1 MRRYL
6 VLFSLIAWAAAS
18 AAVPAGVRMLSSSSQ
33 GLVLE
38 FVPQNWQVDSVRI
51 DGRAC
56 LTAQFTGAEMTGAP
70 GAPMLP
76 ARSLVVGLPPQGGV
90 SLRVVTAEYDTRRG
104 TMLPMGRLVPDGI
117 LSRTLYETAA
127 SGSADQSFG
136 PAVAEL
142 AEPQEFRGQRTVRLT
157 FYPVQAAPGLDQVRL
172 YRRVVVELT
181 FAGAGSATAA
191 AATAG
196 ADDGL
201 FQDLLV
207 NSQQARPWRSAPPA
221 RLAKATRANFP
232 GDNWYRIIIR
242 GDGKGSKEGIY
253 KITAS
258 ALSQAGLP
266 LASIDPTTLQ
276 LFNNG
281 GRELAENIATPRP
294 DSLIEN
300 AIQVN
305 GESDGK
311 FDSGDYILFYGR
323 SLEGKYYSSTDGKY
337 HHYINHYGYDNVYW
351 LTFGLAKGKRI
362 QSRTSLPVIG
372 DFESSFRDL
381 AFIEDE
387 KSNIYKSGSDWLG
400 FELARDKATYSQ
412 VFALPGAVPQS
423 PASFRFQV
431 AATTS
436 GSHLFRM
443 NANGNSLGQISL
455 TGQLS
460 AYSVRLAE
468 FSAAGVLLDGN
479 NTLGIDYVATSDI
492 SQAYVDWVEVEYP
505 RRFQAVGDQ
514 LLFNAP
520 LRSGTAAWEV
530 SNFNRSEIAVYDVTS
545 FSDVGVIEGTRI
557 EGSTLRFADTVNSL
571 QPRRY
576 LAVTPAAYMAV
587 SDIQHDASSN
597 LRQARDIDYIIITH
611 DNFYQQ
617 AMQLE
622 SLREDWNSGDRLETE
637 VVKIS
642 DIYDEFSWG
651 LPDPVAIRDFLAWA
665 YAHWGQSGYVLLLG
679 DGHYDYR
686 NLYKYNTPNL
696 IPPYESPETS
706 EISSRTLDDWF
717 TYLKGSSNGMQ
728 MAIGRLPVRT
738 VDEAQGVISKLIDY
752 ETKSAAEEWRKTV
765 TIVGDDELVS
775 GGKGE
780 EVEHTRQAE
789 WLAEHYVPS
798 SLNVEKIY
806 LMEYPAVRTASI
818 SGVTKPQASEALI
831 NRINQG
837 SLLINFIGHGADELL
852 THENIF
858 NLSTDFEKIQNNQ
871 RYALWVAST
880 CEFAYWDQPQKQS
893 FAEYLV
899 NAAGRGAVGMISSSR
914 LVYSSENASLN
925 YNLFN
930 QLFGSY
936 ESTGKVARVG
946 DAFMMAKRTSSASQL
961 NNEKFVLL
969 GDPAMRLEAPRYR
982 ATVDSLTPGKNLQA
996 LTHFTVAGSMDKGG
1010 LLWNDFNGTLLLRVF
1025 DARKSRRHVTEGGT
1039 TVDYILPG
1047 NTIFRGTAGSANG
1060 RFNAQF
1066 IVPKDI
1072 SYGGSDGRISL
1083 YLWSTEGEGTG
1094 YLNNLTVDG
1103 SALGLVDREGPAIK
1117 IHFGNPSFASGDY
1130 TTQNPVLHV
1139 LIHDSLSGV
1148 NIAGD
1153 IGHQIILHL
1162 DEEEGRNIT
1171 ENFQYNTGSY
1181 TSGELTY
1188 PLAQLTPGRHTLA
1201 VKAWDNSNN
1210 STTAE
1215 VEFTVVAETG
1225 LSLNNLLNYPNPMSN
1240 RTQFTF
1246 EVSQEAEVSIQLYT
1260 VSGRLVRKFPAMQAV
1275 VGFNLYPELWDGTD
1289 AEGDLVANGVYLFRV
1304 QARNLKGGK
1313 SAESDAIGK
1322 VIVAR

>member
-1 MRRYL
+1 MRRYS
-6 VLFSLIAWAAAS
+6 VLLYLGFWAAA
-18 AAVPAGVRMLSSSSQ
+18 AAAGTMGVRTLSSSSS

-38 FVPQNWQVDSVRI
+38 FIPQNWRIDSVRV
-51 DGRAC
+51 DGRAR
-56 LTAQFTGAEMTGAP
+56 LTFQFAGAEMTGAP

-76 ARSLVVGLPPQGGV
+76 ARTVVAGIPPQGGV
-90 SLRVVTAEYDTRRG
+90 SLRVVTAEYEMRRG
-104 TMLPMGRLVPDGI
+104 AVMPMGRLVPDGT
-117 LSRTLYETAA
+117 LSRTVYDAVGSAA
-127 SGSADQSFG
+127 SSQTFG
-136 PAVAEL
+136 PEVAVL
-142 AEPQEFRGQRTVRLT
+142 SEPQEFRGQRTVRVT
-157 FYPVQAAPGLDQVRL
+157 FHPVQAAPGLDQLRL

-181 FAGAGSATAA
+181 FSGAGTTMAVAA
-191 AATAG
+191 AAG
-196 ADDGL
+196 AEEGL
-201 FQDLLV
+201 YKELLV
-207 NSQQARPWRSAPPA
+207 NYQQARSWRSAVPP
-221 RLAKATRANFP
+221 RLAKPARTNFP
-232 GDNWYRIIIR
+232 GDNWYKIIIH
-242 GDGKGSKEGIY
+242 GDGKGNKEGLY
-253 KITAS
+253 KITAA
-258 ALSQAGLP
+258 ALSQAGVP

-300 AIQVN
+300 AILVS

-323 SLEGKYYSSTDGKY
+323 SLEGKYFSRSDGKY
-337 HHYINHYGYDNVYW
+337 LHYINHYGYDNVYW
-351 LTFGLAKGKRI
+351 LTFGLARGKRM
-362 QSRTSLPVIG
+362 QRRTSLPVIG
-372 DFESSFRDL
+372 ELESSFKDL

-412 VFALPGAVPQS
+412 VFALPGAVPQ
-423 PASFRFQV
+423 ALAAFRFQV

-436 GSHLFRM
+436 GSHLFKM
-443 NANGNSLGQISL
+443 NVNGNTLGQVSL

-460 AYSVRLAE
+460 AYSVRLSE
-468 FSAAGVLLDGN
+468 FNAAGVLLDGN

-492 SQAYVDWVEVEYP
+492 SQAYVDWIEVEYP

-520 LRSGTAAWEV
+520 LRDGTAAWAV
-530 SNFNRSEIAVYDVTS
+530 GNFNRSEIAVYDVTS
-545 FSDVGVIEGTRI
+545 FSDVSVIEATQI
-557 EGSTLRFADTVNSL
+557 EGATVRFADTVNSTM
-571 QPRRY
+571 PRRY
-576 LAVTPAAYMAV
+576 LAVTPAAYLAV

-611 DNFYQQ
+611 DHFYQQ

-651 LPDPVAIRDFLAWA
+651 LTDPVAIRDFLAYVYNA
-665 YAHWGQSGYVLLLG
+665 WGHPGYVLLLG

-706 EISSRTLDDWF
+706 EISSRTCDDWF
-717 TYLKGSSNGMQ
+717 TYLKGSGNGAQ

-738 VDEAQGVISKLIDY
+738 VDEAQGVITKLIDY

-780 EVEHTRQAE
+780 EVEHTRQSE
-789 WLAEHYVPS
+789 WLAEHYVPPA
-798 SLNVEKIY
+798 LNVEKIY

-818 SGVTKPQASEALI
+818 SGVTKPQASEAFI

-858 NLSTDFEKIQNNQ
+858 NLSTDFEKVQNAQ

-936 ESTGKVARVG
+936 ESTGKVARIG
-946 DAFMMAKRTSSASQL
+946 DAFMFAKRTSSASQL

-982 ATVDSLTPGKNLQA
+982 ATVDSLAPGKSLQA
-996 LTHFTVAGSMDKGG
+996 LTHFTIAGSMDRGG
-1010 LLWNDFNGTLLLRVF
+1010 VLWNDFSGTLLLRVF
-1025 DARKSRRHVTEGGT
+1025 DARKPRTHVTEGGT

-1047 NTIFRGTAGSANG
+1047 NTIFRGTAGSAAG
-1060 RFNAQF
+1060 RFAAQF

-1083 YLWSTEGEGTG
+1083 YLWSKEGEGTG

-1130 TTQNPVLHV
+1130 TTPNPILHV
-1139 LIHDSLSGV
+1139 LIQDTLSGV

-1153 IGHQIILHL
+1153 IGHQIIMHL
-1162 DEEEGRNIT
+1162 DEEEGKNIT
-1171 ENFQYNTGSY
+1171 ERFQYNTGSY
-1181 TSGELTY
+1181 TAGELTY
-1188 PLAQLTPGRHTLA
+1188 PLVQLTPGRHTLS

-1210 STTAE
+1210 STSAE
-1215 VEFTVVAETG
+1215 VEFIVVAETG
-1225 LSLNNLLNYPNPMSN
+1225 LTLNNLLNYPNPMSS

-1246 EVSQEAEVSIQLYT
+1246 EASQEAEVTIQLYT

-1275 VGFNLYPELWDGTD
+1275 VGFNIYPELWDGTD
-1289 AEGDLVANGVYLFRV
+1289 AEGDPVANGVYLYRV
-1304 QARNLKGGK
+1304 QARNGKGGD
-1313 SAESDAIGK
+1313 SAETDAIGK